1 MCIGGALCDRLGRL
15 EVLPE
20 DRVSVSNGGFGSKL
34 GDCAPVALDDD
45 LVAGRTADMLVDDDP
60 GVGRGSRSSFNSGIG
75 GFDPLFTQVLHVP
88 RVRILGTI
96 TYLGLG
102 ISGGVV
108 DNTKQW
114 NFRNSTAEVNDLG
127 AATAGL
133 LAIPGLQPLVAA
145 DGPSSPSPAGG
156 SPVATTD
163 ADTPQLDTLSP
174 ALLAMRGVRMV
185 ASCREERSNPHH

>member
-1 MCIGGALCDRLGRL
+1 ASTAALAASIHSSLKYCIY
-15 EVLPE
+15 
-20 DRVSVSNGGFGSKL
+20 
-34 GDCAPVALDDD
+34 
-45 LVAGRTADMLVDDDP
+45 
-60 GVGRGSRSSFNSGIG
+60 
-75 GFDPLFTQVLHVP
+75 P